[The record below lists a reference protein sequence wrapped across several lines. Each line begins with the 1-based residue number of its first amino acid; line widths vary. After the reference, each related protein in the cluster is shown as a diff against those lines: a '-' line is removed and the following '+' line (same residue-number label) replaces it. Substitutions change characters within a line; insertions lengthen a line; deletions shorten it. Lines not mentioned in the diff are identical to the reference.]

1 MFRPRSSSSNGE
13 NSNSSKNKR
22 RGGPWSPAAFL
33 AESFLQ
39 QRVVGV
45 PSKDKTFSRGSP
57 KLAAAAPPIAVTTT
71 RTRTRGSGVSLFHN
85 GLRDSLPVIAEHHHQ
100 DDYPNNLPP
109 RDFDDSSPPSL
120 ARSGH
125 DDDSEEGTFSSISL
139 SGSSYTPEDH
149 SQVKYVSFGTS
160 PIDEEQKQDEEA
172 FYQKY
177 GFRPVPFVACCD
189 PIDNDA
195 DLSIAASSVNFDTLR
210 EVRDLK
216 QKLQVQE
223 DTKVELL
230 QQLQEHSSLASY
242 LSLLEKENS
251 QLREKKAKIEVEYMY
266 DMQKL
271 LAKMNEMR
279 DDLEFRDDMIE
290 SLEAELRCTKNN
302 LVLCTCSQ

>member
-1 MFRPRSSSSNGE
+1 MR
-13 NSNSSKNKR
+13 
-22 RGGPWSPAAFL
+22 
-33 AESFLQ
+33 
-39 QRVVGV
+39 
-45 PSKDKTFSRGSP
+45 
-57 KLAAAAPPIAVTTT
+57 
-71 RTRTRGSGVSLFHN
+71 VSL
-85 GLRDSLPVIAEHHHQ
+85 PAIAEQHQ
-100 DDYPNNLPP
+100 DDPNSSIHSF
-109 RDFDDSSPPSL
+109 DFDDSRPPSL

-149 SQVKYVSFGTS
+149 SQVKYVSFGTL

-210 EVRDLK
+210 EVRALK

>member
-1 MFRPRSSSSNGE
+1 MLFRS
-13 NSNSSKNKR
+13 
-22 RGGPWSPAAFL
+22 
-33 AESFLQ
+33 
-39 QRVVGV
+39 
-45 PSKDKTFSRGSP
+45 
-57 KLAAAAPPIAVTTT
+57 
-71 RTRTRGSGVSLFHN
+71 
-85 GLRDSLPVIAEHHHQ
+85 RDSLPVIAEQHHQ
-100 DDYPNNLPP
+100 DDPNNTPP

-120 ARSGH
+120 ARSDF
-125 DDDSEEGTFSSISL
+125 DDDSEGGSFSSISL
-139 SGSSYTPEDH
+139 SGVSATSGEH
-149 SQVKYVSFGTS
+149 CQVKNISFGTF
-160 PIDEEQKQDEEA
+160 PIDEEQKKDEEEA

-189 PIDNDA
+189 PLDNDA
-195 DLSIAASSVNFDTLR
+195 DLSIAVSSVNLDTLR

-216 QKLQVQE
+216 QKLHVQE

-251 QLREKKAKIEVEYMY
+251 QLREEKTKIEAEYMN

-290 SLEAELRCTKNN
+290 SLEAELRSAKHKMA
-302 LVLCTCSQ
+302 LCTCSQ